1 MQHFPYK
8 EEIKKQ
14 NQPTLPVNF
23 CYLFASVKQK
33 ALFLPN
39 EKNN

>member
-8 EEIKKQ
+8 EATKKK
-14 NQPTLPVNF
+14 NHPTLPVNF